1 MSSPFAFC
9 PFGMLS
15 SVFGRCQ
22 AERGK
27 PGKTSDK
34 WVLDLLEL
42 YSRKHAK
49 KWMKSACIFFV
60 VFEIRCVS
68 PFNRRF

>member
-22 AERGK
+22 AESGK

-34 WVLDLLEL
+34 WVLDLIEL

-49 KWMKSACIFFV
+49 KWMKNACIFL
-60 VFEIRCVS
+60 
-68 PFNRRF
+68 